1 MRLSNPN
8 PAPSPK
14 NELRRAIEAFLQARR
29 IDQGAAALTLAA
41 YTRDLLQLA
50 ETLEKNLGT
59 DITPATIQSQDLEHH
74 LQSLTRTCPSPASLA
89 RKTSAIRQFF
99 RFCCLEQGLSAN
111 PAEGLPTPRLPR
123 ALPKFLSHAEVEALI
138 RAAQTGLPY
147 PGPSDITRQ
156 ALQSRDRA
164 MLILLYAT
172 GLRVSELVGLT
183 LHQVERQSLYLRV
196 RGKGDKE
203 RIVPFAPVAGQALED
218 WLTHHRSHL
227 TPGHAQL
234 FCNQRGEPLTRQTF
248 WTILKELGALA
259 DIKTHLSPHVLRH
272 SFATHLLEAGIHLRS
287 LQMLLG
293 HSDLST
299 TQIYAHVAPE
309 HLAET
314 HTRCHP
320 RARKKTA

>member
-1 MRLSNPN
+1 MRLPDPK

-14 NELRRAIEAFLQARR
+14 NELRRSIEAFLQARR
-29 IDQGAAALTLAA
+29 IDQGAATLTLAA

-50 ETLEKNLGT
+50 ETLEKNLGP
-59 DITPATIQSQDLEHH
+59 DITTAQIRAQDLEHH
-74 LQSLTRTCPSPASLA
+74 LQSLTRSCPSPASLA

-99 RFCCLEQGLSAN
+99 KFCCLEQGLSAN
-111 PAEGLPTPRLPR
+111 PAEALPTPRLPR
-123 ALPKFLSHAEVEALI
+123 ALPKFLSHAEVEALLK
-138 RAAQTGLPY
+138 AGDEGLPY
-147 PGPSDITRQ
+147 PGPSDIIRQ
-156 ALQSRDRA
+156 ALQARDRA
-164 MLILLYAT
+164 MLLLLYAT

-203 RIVPFAPVAGQALED
+203 RIVPFAPVAGKALED
-218 WLTHHRSHL
+218 WLLQQRTALSPSH
-227 TPGHAQL
+227 TQV

-248 WTILKELGALA
+248 WTILKDLGAQA
-259 DIKTHLSPHVLRH
+259 DIKTNLSPHVLRH

-287 LQMLLG
+287 LQLLLG

-309 HLAET
+309 HLADT

-320 RARKKTA
+320 RARRKSG

>member
-1 MRLSNPN
+1 MRLSDPG

-14 NELRRAIEAFLQARR
+14 NELRRSIEAFLQARR

-50 ETLEKNLGT
+50 ETLEKNLGS
-59 DITPATIQSQDLEHH
+59 DITTARIRSEDLEHH
-74 LQSLTRTCPSPASLA
+74 LQSLTLSCPSPASLA

-99 RFCCLEQGLSAN
+99 KFCCLEQGLSTN
-111 PAEGLPTPRLPR
+111 PAEALPTPRLPR
-123 ALPKFLSHAEVEALI
+123 ALPKFLSHSEVEGLI
-138 RAAQTGLPY
+138 RTAQTGLPY
-147 PGPSDITRQ
+147 RSSSDITRQ
-156 ALQSRDRA
+156 ALRARDRA

-203 RIVPFAPVAGQALED
+203 RIVPFAPVAGQALDD
-218 WLTHHRSHL
+218 WLLHNRPQL
-227 TPGHAQL
+227 EPAHAQV
-234 FCNQRGEPLTRQTF
+234 FCNQRGETLTRQTF
-248 WTILKELGALA
+248 WTILKELGAQA
-259 DIKTHLSPHVLRH
+259 DIKTPLSPHVLRH

-314 HTRCHP
+314 HARCHP
-320 RARKKTA
+320 RARRKTG